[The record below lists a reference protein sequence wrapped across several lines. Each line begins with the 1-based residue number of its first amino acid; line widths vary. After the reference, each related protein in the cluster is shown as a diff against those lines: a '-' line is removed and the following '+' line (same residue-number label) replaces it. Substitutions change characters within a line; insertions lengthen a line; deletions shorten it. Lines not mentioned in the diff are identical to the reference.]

1 MEFSFNPKKG
11 GIMKNFN
18 YSKKMVTCSIVLFLF
33 IFFCLSSCK
42 KSKGNVAGN
51 LIKKIESGSN
61 LDVELIFECEDP
73 LVSVDSDKD
82 GNFYLASYN
91 GDIFKIS
98 KEGYSDTIYSAIECC
113 GFSLTS
119 LTVLP
124 EGDLIINDCVE
135 DKDVLFKINKNGE
148 RSKFAEVGSNLLSL
162 SSDNSG
168 RVYVGGWVSEGNL
181 TVDFNPNHLSA
192 AEYIA
197 GKISA
202 IDNNGK
208 IEEIYEGGL
217 PMCVRIDE
225 SGRLTAAIWGTKGD
239 FQAEEKSYSVADL
252 RHMFWITLSENP
264 KIISVSGEKEINTE
278 NLKAISAFDFIG
290 NEEIIVQAIPE
301 LGGAG
306 LFLLKDGSEPINLT
320 FNQEEIDHSITGLE
334 VSNGNLYFINVDG
347 KFYKVK

>member
-1 MEFSFNPKKG
+1 MKSFNWHNK
-11 GIMKNFN
+11 I
-18 YSKKMVTCSIVLFLF
+18 VTGSIVLFLF
-33 IFFCLSSCK
+33 IFLCLSSCK

-51 LIKKIESGSN
+51 LIGKIEKGSN
-61 LDVELIFECEDP
+61 LDVELVFECEDP
-73 LVSVDSDKD
+73 LVAVDSDKE

-91 GDIFKIS
+91 GDIYKIS
-98 KEGYSDTIYSAIECC
+98 KDGSSDKIYSGIECC

-124 EGDLIINDCVE
+124 EGDIIINDCV
-135 DKDVLFKINKNGE
+135 DTKDALFKINKNGE
-148 RSKFAEVGSNLLSL
+148 RSEFAKVESNLLSL
-162 SSDNSG
+162 ASDKSG
-168 RVYVGGWVSEGNL
+168 KVYVGGWVSEGNL
-181 TVDFNPNHLSA
+181 TVNFNPNHLSA

-202 IDNNGK
+202 IDNNGN
-208 IEEIYEGGL
+208 IEEVYEGGL
-217 PMCVRIDE
+217 PMCVRVDE
-225 SGRLTAAIWGTKGD
+225 SGNLIGAIWETKGD

-264 KIISVSGEKEINTE
+264 KIISVNGEKEINAG
-278 NLKAISAFDFIG
+278 NLKSISAFDFLG
-290 NEEIIVQAIPE
+290 NGELVVQAIPE

-306 LFLLKDGSEPINLT
+306 LFLLKDDSDPINLT
-320 FNQEEIDHSITGLE
+320 FNQEKVDHSITGLE